1 MPITFAYNRTTEQ
14 AQIYLVRG
22 SKMEERFTST
32 QECFLCALD
41 PHPSCSVRQL
51 EGRVVTAF
59 EYTLN
64 SEKTP
69 IIVIDTGTARVE
81 IHLTHYYRK
90 FVREL
95 RERGTGI
102 QNLTLRLY
110 HLPTPPAITEYKGQP
125 RHIYST
131 NSYTLAVLEPDVL
144 LNITDLN
151 HTQYHRSKSC
161 RILFTSISTKPSHRF
176 STFSRNHTR

>member
-1 MPITFAYNRTTEQ
+1 MATHDVGKQEQ
-14 AQIYLVRG
+14 A
-22 SKMEERFTST
+22 K

-41 PHPSCSVRQL
+41 PHPPCTVRQL
-51 EGRVVTAF
+51 EGRVVTGF

-64 SEKTP
+64 GEKSP

-102 QNLTLRLY
+102 QNLTFRPLPGRRL
-110 HLPTPPAITEYKGQP
+110 PAAAP
-125 RHIYST
+125 WRRR
-131 NSYTLAVLEPDVL
+131 P
-144 LNITDLN
+144 
-151 HTQYHRSKSC
+151 
-161 RILFTSISTKPSHRF
+161 
-176 STFSRNHTR
+176 